1 MAMAKAMEV
10 PPVIAALPVRRRPER
25 QPLVVT
31 NTLTMRLHRLPIPRI
46 LPHRLHRPLHKL
58 VHEKTGW
65 SWGPW
70 GYFGCRV
77 CDREWLEEHPEDA
90 EIFDDGDAQD

>member
-1 MAMAKAMEV
+1 MAKAMEV
-10 PPVIAALPVRRRPER
+10 PPVIAALPVHRRPER

-31 NTLTMRLHRLPIPRI
+31 NTLTMRLRRLPIPRI
-46 LPHRLHRPLHKL
+46 LPTRLHRPLHKL

-77 CDREWLEEHPEDA
+77 CDREWLEEHPEDT
-90 EIFDDGDAQD
+90 EIFDDDAQG

>member
-1 MAMAKAMEV
+1 
-10 PPVIAALPVRRRPER
+10 
-25 QPLVVT
+25 
-31 NTLTMRLHRLPIPRI
+31 MRLRRLPIPRI
-46 LPHRLHRPLHKL
+46 LPTRLHRPLHKL

-77 CDREWLEEHPEDA
+77 CDREWLEEHPEDT
-90 EIFDDGDAQD
+90 EIFDDDAQG